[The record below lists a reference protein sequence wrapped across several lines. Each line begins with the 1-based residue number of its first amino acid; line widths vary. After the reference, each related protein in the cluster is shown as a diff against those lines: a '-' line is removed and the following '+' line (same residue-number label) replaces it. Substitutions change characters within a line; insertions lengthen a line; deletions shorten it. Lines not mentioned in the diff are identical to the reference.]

1 MTDPLALAPVH
12 LEPAAVVG
20 VVGAGTMGA
29 GIAQLALAAGHR
41 VLLHDVDPAALERA
55 RGRVAEGLARQ
66 ARRRGLTDDAAA
78 VEARLALA
86 RLEAAPDLEALGR
99 GADIVIE
106 AVLEDVALKQAVF
119 ARLDAAAPP
128 STILATNTSA
138 LPVGA
143 MAAAARRHP
152 ERVLGLHFF
161 NPAPVMP
168 LVEVV
173 ATREADPAVVAA
185 AVDLMVAWGRTPVR
199 SADAPGFI
207 VNRVNRSFTL
217 EALRIL
223 EAGGGTVEGIDA
235 ALRAD
240 GFPMGPFELIDLI
253 GVDVNL
259 AAAREIFEAFGH
271 APRFRPSPVQGRLV
285 AAGRLGRKTGEGFYR
300 YGGDGRAIG
309 PAEAFAAE
317 PAPTAEPTRGA
328 EPLPAVQPTRGAA
341 LPALDAVVERI
352 VLGIVNEA
360 YLALGEGV
368 ASTAADIDLA
378 LRLGAGHPRGPF
390 EQVERLGGPAR
401 VVARLERLRA
411 LDGER
416 FEPAPLLRELTPG
429 R

>member
-1 MTDPLALAPVH
+1 MGLRAPGHSRVSA
-12 LEPAAVVG
+12 PGSVVG

-41 VLLHDVDPAALERA
+41 VLLHDVDPAAIERA
-55 RGRVAEGLARQ
+55 RGRIAVGLAR
-66 ARRRGLTDDAAA
+66 RGRGRGLTDDVAG
-78 VEARLALA
+78 VEGRLALA

-99 GADIVIE
+99 GAEIVIE
-106 AVLEDVALKQAVF
+106 AAIEDLPLKQAIF

-143 MAAAARRHP
+143 LAAAARRHP

-173 ATREADPAVVAA
+173 ATRETDPPVVAA

-207 VNRVNRSFTL
+207 VNRVNRPFTL

-259 AAAREIFEAFGH
+259 AAAQGIFEAFGH
-271 APRFRPSPVQGRLV
+271 EPRFRPSPIQERLV

-300 YGGDGRAIG
+300 YGTDGRSLG

-317 PAPTAEPTRGA
+317 LAPGVRLPAP
-328 EPLPAVQPTRGAA
+328 
-341 LPALDAVVERI
+341 DAVVERI

-378 LRLGAGHPRGPF
+378 LRLGAAHPRGPF
-390 EQVERLGGPAR
+390 EQVERFGGPAG

-411 LDGER
+411 FEGER
-416 FEPAPLLRELTPG
+416 FVPAPLLRELAAG

>member
-1 MTDPLALAPVH
+1 
-12 LEPAAVVG
+12 
-20 VVGAGTMGA
+20 MGA

-41 VLLHDVDPAALERA
+41 VLLHDVDPAAVERA
-55 RGRVAEGLARQ
+55 RGRIAAGLARR
-66 ARRRGLTDDAAA
+66 ARGRGLTDDAAA
-78 VEARLALA
+78 VEAPLALA

-99 GADIVIE
+99 AADIVIE
-106 AVLEDVALKQAVF
+106 AVLEDLALKQAIF
-119 ARLDAAAPP
+119 ARLDAVAPAG
-128 STILATNTSA
+128 TTLATNTSA

-143 MAAAARRHP
+143 MAAAARHHP
-152 ERVLGLHFF
+152 ERVVGLHFF

-207 VNRVNRSFTL
+207 VNRVNRPFTL

-259 AAAREIFEAFGH
+259 AAARGIFEAFGH
-271 APRFRPSPVQGRLV
+271 EPRFRPSPIQERLV

-300 YGGDGRAIG
+300 YG
-309 PAEAFAAE
+309 AE
-317 PAPTAEPTRGA
+317 PAPSAEQASGA
-328 EPLPAVQPTRGAA
+328 RLQAP
-341 LPALDAVVERI
+341 DAVVERI

-411 LDGER
+411 LEGER
-416 FEPAPLLRELTPG
+416 FLPAPLLRAFTPG
-429 R
+429 S